1 MAKKLPAKS
10 SKPSKSAKASKPK
23 SSAKVNKKS
32 SKPASK
38 KPPAKKSSIKASSR
52 ARGSTATTIAIA
64 TGGTTLPIFVVD
76 AFTGRSFHGNPA
88 AVVVAEHAPSAEVM
102 QQIAAENNLSETAFV
117 TLSKTGPRITWFSP
131 LAEVN
136 LCGHATLAAAHVLWQ
151 HIGIEA
157 DDLTFTSRAGKLNV
171 SRIGDDL
178 YELDFPALPGDAVE
192 ITREMSA
199 ALGRMPSGAYLAD
212 DLMLVFDNRRDV
224 YEMTPDFV
232 ALSKL
237 PGRGVIITAPGSGH
251 DFVSR
256 AFYPKLGVNE
266 DPVTGSAHCTLV
278 PYWSSVLGKARLR
291 AHQVSKRGGELWCAI
306 EGKRVRMAGHAVTYS
321 VGTIVAV

>member
-1 MAKKLPAKS
+1 MAKKSPAKS
-10 SKPSKSAKASKPK
+10 TKTSKKKSTAKASKK
-23 SSAKVNKKS
+23 SP
-32 SKPASK
+32 KPAAK
-38 KPPAKKSSIKASSR
+38 KPPATKSPAKKKLARASGRPSS
-52 ARGSTATTIAIA
+52 GTTIAIA
-64 TGGTTLPIFVVD
+64 TGGATLPIFVVD

-88 AVVVAEHAPSAEVM
+88 AVVVAEHAPSADVM

-199 ALGRMPSGAYLAD
+199 ALGRMPSAAYLAD

-291 AHQVSKRGGELWCAI
+291 AHQVSKRGGELWCAL